1 MLALISH
8 DAGGAEILSSY
19 VRRSGIRPLF
29 SLCGPA
35 LAVFERKLGVV
46 PIVSAE
52 EAVRRCTSVL
62 CGTSWQSEL
71 EFDAL
76 GLARDLGKP
85 SAAFI
90 DHWVNYPDRF
100 VRHGVQHLP
109 DEIWVGDEIAEA
121 LAKEQFSTL
130 PVRRVENPYFEDV
143 RALLAACPSRA
154 HAASDPISVLYVCE
168 PVSAHALRRY
178 GDARHFGYLETEA
191 LSFFLANLCAFEKP
205 IATIRIRPHPAE
217 PADKYSWVSTEFNLP
232 IEICGQRGL
241 IEEIADCDVV
251 VGCESMAM
259 VIGLLAGKP
268 VFSSIPPGGTPC
280 RLPQPQI
287 VHFRDL
293 VQSERATT

>member
-1 MLALISH
+1 MLALIAH

-19 VRRSGIRPLF
+19 VRRSGIQPLF
-29 SLCGPA
+29 ALHGPA
-35 LAVFERKLGVV
+35 RAVFERKLGAV
-46 PIVSAE
+46 PIVAAE

-76 GLARDLGKP
+76 GLARELGKP

-100 VRHGVQHLP
+100 VRRGVQHLP
-109 DEIWVGDEIAEA
+109 GEIWVGDEIAET
-121 LAKEQFSTL
+121 LAKAQFATL

-143 RALLAACPSRA
+143 RAQLVAYPPRVRE
-154 HAASDPISVLYVCE
+154 ASDPISVLYVCE

-191 LSFFLANLCAFEKP
+191 MRFFLANLGAFAQP
-205 IATIRIRPHPAE
+205 VAAIRIRPHPAE
-217 PADKYSWVSTEFNLP
+217 PADKYAWVSTEFDLP
-232 IEICGQRGL
+232 IETGGQRGL

-259 VIGLLAGKP
+259 VIGLLAGKQ

>member
-1 MLALISH
+1 MLALIAH

-19 VRRSGIRPLF
+19 VRRSGIQPLF
-29 SLCGPA
+29 ALDGPA
-35 LAVFERKLGVV
+35 RAVFERKVGAV
-46 PIVSAE
+46 PIVGAE
-52 EAVRRCTSVL
+52 EAVHRCTSVL
-62 CGTSWQSEL
+62 SGTSWQSEL

-76 GLARDLGKP
+76 GLARELGKP

-109 DEIWVGDEIAEA
+109 DEIWVGDEIAEG
-121 LAKEQFSTL
+121 LAKAQFATL
-130 PVRRVENPYFEDV
+130 PVRRIENPYLEDV
-143 RALLAACPSRA
+143 RAQLASRPRRVRS
-154 HAASDPISVLYVCE
+154 ASDPISVLYVCE
-168 PVSAHALRRY
+168 PVSAHALRQY

-191 LSFFLANLCAFEKP
+191 MRFFLSNLGALAQP
-205 IATIRIRPHPAE
+205 IAAIRIRPHPAE
-217 PADKYSWVSTEFNLP
+217 SADKYQWLVTEFDLP
-232 IEICGQRGL
+232 IEISSQREL

-259 VIGLLAGKP
+259 VIGLLAGKQ
-268 VFSSIPPGGTPC
+268 VFSSIPPSGSPC

-293 VQSERATT
+293 VQSARGPT